1 MLSIILKKNIQ
12 CLKIVIMKKKN
23 LMLCIVL
30 IVIGA
35 TAFKIAD
42 DIIAKLGM
50 KYQDAQANI
59 INNLVGN
66 FSTGAMELGE
76 EDDNDRAIYIQM
88 KSFKMPYVPMLA
100 NVIQG
105 DKAAAAKDLCD
116 YVKRYINSEEFI
128 TDYNNRREEVM
139 PLSYKGS
146 SLTSLKKNK
155 IMYGKNMTN
164 YKTDTKYV
172 AAQQKLSDEN
182 QKEIDALIELS
193 KKPFEGKDVWEKA
206 YPADPVGLVKKRLQE
221 YLTLVATVD
230 FTAKLTEPKKYER
243 KKFINPAYE
252 KKSLKWKATYRAGKD
267 VNDVVTAFVKDWL
280 KGEIIATQKI
290 KMTEKT
296 SIETNNNQSKTT
308 PVNTSGAKTN
318 TNQNTPVKVNTP
330 ATNVTDS
337 AATPDKKKK
346 SIFNKIKNK
355 TMGVI
360 KN

>member
-1 MLSIILKKNIQ
+1 
-12 CLKIVIMKKKN
+12 MKKKN
-23 LMLCIVL
+23 VILGIVL
-30 IVIGA
+30 IALAV

-42 DIIAKLGM
+42 DIIASLGM
-50 KYQDAQANI
+50 KQRDAQANI
-59 INNLVGN
+59 INNLVGS
-66 FSTGAMELGE
+66 FSTGPMDLNE
-76 EDDNDRAIYIQM
+76 EENSESVYRQM
-88 KSFKMPYVPMLA
+88 NSFKMPYVPMLA
-100 NVIQG
+100 KVIQG

-116 YVKRYINSEEFI
+116 YVKKYINSEEFI

-139 PLSYKGS
+139 PLTHKGS

-172 AAQQKLSDEN
+172 AEQQKLMDEN
-182 QKEIDALIELS
+182 QKRIDALIEES
-193 KKPFEGKDVWEKA
+193 KKSFPGKDVWEKT
-206 YPADPVGLVKKRLQE
+206 YPANPVGLVKKRLQE

-252 KKSLKWKATYRAGKD
+252 KKSLKWKAIYRAGKE

-280 KGEIIATQKI
+280 KGEIIATQKN

-296 SIETNNNQSKTT
+296 SIETNNNQNKII
-308 PVNTSGAKTN
+308 PVNTPGAQTN
-318 TNQNTPVKVNTP
+318 TNQNNTLKANTP
-330 ATNVTDS
+330 APSVTDS
-337 AATPDKKKK
+337 GATQGKKKK
-346 SIFNKIKNK
+346 SLFNKIKDK
-355 TMGVI
+355 TIGVI